1 MTAVTILGAGSWGT
15 ALAVLLAEH
24 GPTLWDRDE
33 KRAVQVKTE
42 RVNARY
48 LPGVVL
54 PEGVQVTGHLSAAV
68 RFADVLVFAVPSHTV
83 RAVAQR
89 VRDTPGFEP
98 RQLVV
103 NAAKGLEEVTC
114 KRMSEVLRDE
124 LPQAPG
130 TIVSLVG
137 PSHAEEVARRMPTTV
152 VVSGPDPQVLRRV
165 QELFSTESFRV
176 YTNPDLLGVELAV
189 SVKNVIAI
197 AAGIGDGLGFGDN
210 TKGALLTR
218 GLAEMARLG
227 AALGARPETF
237 AGLAGLGDLITTATS
252 RHSRNR
258 NLGEAIG
265 RGQPLAQALAGMSM
279 VAEGVRTTR
288 AVSMLAERHGVEMP
302 ITSQV
307 EQILFAGKDPR
318 QAIRDLML
326 RAPRAETWS

>member
-1 MTAVTILGAGSWGT
+1 MTAVSILGAGSWGT
-15 ALAVLLAEH
+15 ALAVLLAPHE
-24 GPTLWDRDE
+24 PTLWDHDE
-33 KRAVQVKTE
+33 KRAVQLKAS
-42 RVNARY
+42 RHNDRF
-48 LPGVVL
+48 LPGVTL
-54 PEGVQVTGHLSAAV
+54 PDGVQITAHLSAAV

-83 RAVAQR
+83 RSVARR

-103 NAAKGLEEVTC
+103 NVAKGLEEESC
-114 KRMSEVLRDE
+114 KRMSEVLHDE

-130 TIVSLVG
+130 WIVSLVG

-152 VVSGPDPQVLRRV
+152 VVSGPDPQVLRQV
-165 QELFSTESFRV
+165 QELFATESFRV

-237 AGLAGLGDLITTATS
+237 SGLAGLGDLITTATS

-258 NLGEAIG
+258 NLGEALG
-265 RGQPLAQALAGMSM
+265 RGQSLEQALAGLSM

-288 AVSMLAERHGVEMP
+288 AVLQLAERHRVEMP
-302 ITSQV
+302 ITAQV
-307 EQILFAGKDPR
+307 HAILFAGKDPR

-326 RAPRAETWS
+326 RAPRPETWS